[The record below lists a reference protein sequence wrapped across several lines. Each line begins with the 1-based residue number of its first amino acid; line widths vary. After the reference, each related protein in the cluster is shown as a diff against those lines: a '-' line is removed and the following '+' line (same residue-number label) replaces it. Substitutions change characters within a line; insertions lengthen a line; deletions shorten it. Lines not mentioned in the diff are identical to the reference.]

1 MMRTCSKRTCT
12 SWTFMDSD
20 RCFDH
25 GERVGLW
32 AAWFI
37 FCALFGL
44 GLTAFGVWVV
54 LVLLAWVTS
63 K

>member
-1 MMRTCSKRTCT
+1 MTTCSKRTCT
-12 SWTFMDSD
+12 SRTFMDSD
-20 RCFDH
+20 RCFNH
-25 GERVGLW
+25 QQATGLW
-32 AAWFI
+32 SAWFV
-37 FCALFGL
+37 FTALLSL